1 VANSLS
7 RTNTNA
13 FNRPHKAPEL
23 IRAILSRRQHHFVL
37 NISVT
42 LIFIKLFD
50 IIWHAYMKKSFSCYK
65 DVDSQMQW
73 QRSCGSPCKMRKTV
87 AKTVLCWSSSDIY
100 DSNRNIYRKSVIVV
114 RLGPCQQPL
123 LAAVYIV
130 HVYVCLILS
139 RGQRGG
145 GQHIHTRYQF
155 RRDKSPEMQTSLYN
169 GLQTRMH
176 SKKSPPRQ
184 TVPCKFLAWAPRCP
198 KMHTFVYRSFDIFS

>member
-1 VANSLS
+1 M
-7 RTNTNA
+7 
-13 FNRPHKAPEL
+13 H
-23 IRAILSRRQHHFVL
+23 
-37 NISVT
+37 
-42 LIFIKLFD
+42 
-50 IIWHAYMKKSFSCYK
+50 IWKKSFSCYK

-176 SKKSPPRQ
+176 SKKISTQ
-184 TVPCKFLAWAPRCP
+184 TDRAVQISRVGATLSQDAYICLSFLRHFFIKVHA
-198 KMHTFVYRSFDIFS
+198 